1 MYLLTKFQ
9 SSVNFVNILAE
20 YCTIHNNNRDE
31 MKLLQGGMF
40 VIFAIVSGESI
51 KYVGLLLTR

>member
-40 VIFAIVSGESI
+40 VIFAIVSGE
-51 KYVGLLLTR
+51 

>member
-20 YCTIHNNNRDE
+20 YCTKHNNNRDE

-40 VIFAIVSGESI
+40 VIFAIVSGE
-51 KYVGLLLTR
+51 